1 MDITQQPGFAETH
14 AGIRRS
20 FGETWAGRFVLAAPL
35 MVGDP
40 TSPLYRAFLEG
51 LEAHVRGADEAE
63 AAAWDTCQELMAD
76 LARSVVAEAEA
87 LLAGAGEPEGPAQ
100 PPHASA

>member
-20 FGETWAGRFVLAAPL
+20 FGDEWAGRFVLAAPL
-35 MVGDP
+35 MLGDP

-51 LEAHVRGADEAE
+51 LEAHVLGAHDTEARAWGVCQALIE
-63 AAAWDTCQELMAD
+63 DVAASL
-76 LARSVVAEAEA
+76 VAEAEA
-87 LLAGAGEPEGPAQ
+87 LLAEV
-100 PPHASA
+100 

>member
-20 FGETWAGRFVLAAPL
+20 FGDAWAERFSLAAPL
-35 MVGDP
+35 MIGDA

-51 LEAHVRGADEAE
+51 LEAHVLGAAESEAR
-63 AAAWDTCQELMAD
+63 AWDRCQALMAEV
-76 LARSVVAEAEA
+76 AASVVAEAEA
-87 LLAGAGEPEGPAQ
+87 LLLEAR
-100 PPHASA
+100 